1 MKIAR
6 RQAMRQTV
14 DENHSVE
21 AKEASTEFGTVTDN
35 EAVKP
40 VMVDDAAETPS
51 ETCGISIAE

>member
-1 MKIAR
+1 
-6 RQAMRQTV
+6 MRQTV

-40 VMVDDAAETPS
+40 VMVDDAAEMPS
-51 ETCGISIAE
+51 ETNGISIAE